1 MSTTT
6 KASTKIAFLGP
17 AGTFTEAAM
26 QQLSVHFEQVKPLP
40 VSSPSEALAAVRA
53 GVADFACV
61 AIENSV
67 DGAVTAAFDALVEG
81 ERVQVYREVD
91 LPVVFS
97 IMVRPGMQ
105 LGDVATFATHPVAYQ
120 QVRGWLKENLS
131 GVKFVP
137 ASSNGAAAQA
147 VAQGEIDAAAAPARA
162 AELFGLDTLA
172 DGVADVAD
180 ATTRFVLVGPA
191 GKPTART
198 GHDKTSVIFTLPNEP
213 GSLVGALEEF
223 AHRGVDLSRIESRP
237 TRKTFG
243 TYRFH
248 VDLIGHIEDQP
259 VAEALRAVWLRA
271 EELMFV
277 GSWPSVAE
285 IGEQPRDLDRLVAA
299 DEWVAQARQ
308 GK

>member
-26 QQLSVHFEQVKPLP
+26 QQLSVHFEQVEPLP

>member
-17 AGTFTEAAM
+17 AGTFTEAAL
-26 QQLSVHFEQVKPLP
+26 QQLSVHFEQVEPLP

-67 DGAVTAAFDALVEG
+67 DGAVTATFDALVEG

-91 LPVVFS
+91 LPVAFS

-120 QVRGWLKENLS
+120 QVRGWLKENLP